1 MSNGNGKNYRFS
13 SNGKNQTS
21 LLKKYKLRLNALRES
36 GHNIT
41 SKDTVIFSPDY
52 KTHKSNVVNFTG
64 NFEDAFPI
72 KNAMFQQEKTTN
84 VGSANQ
90 KTEKKLLSSEYFS
103 IIPKSKGKK

>member
-13 SNGKNQTS
+13 SNGKSQTPF
-21 LLKKYKLRLNALRES
+21 LNKYKARVNALKAS

-41 SKDTVIFSPDY
+41 AKDTVIFSPDY

-72 KNAMFQQEKTTN
+72 NNAMFQQEKTTN

-103 IIPKSKGKK
+103 VIPKNKGKK